1 MEDLQ
6 SLLAIERFAEDAFR
20 VKKTYVDMTGD
31 LLSGILLGQIV
42 YWHLPSK
49 DGRSKLRVQKEGKLW
64 LAKGRAD
71 WYDEIRIT
79 PKQFDRAIKILV
91 EKDFIE
97 TKLFKFDGSPMVH
110 IHLHPEHVIDS
121 VFPQRSKSILP
132 KGENPFYPNGEIHFD
147 ERLKTLTETTTD
159 TTSETTSVK
168 NKPAGQQVDL
178 SLFESIWKLY
188 PKKVDKKKAIA
199 AYTRAIKKGT
209 PHDTIAT
216 GLQHY
221 LRYLD
226 HNKHWLKPQDGGRW
240 FEKERWTDEHD
251 LSQPT
256 RTSATPD
263 HSQYDPSFGKELPF

>member
-79 PKQFDRAIKILV
+79 PKQFDRAIKVLV
-91 EKDFIE
+91 EKGFIE
-97 TKLFKFDGSPMVH
+97 TRLFKFDGSPMVH
-110 IHLHPEHVIDS
+110 IHLHPEPVIDS

-132 KGENPFYPNGEIHFD
+132 KGENPFYPKGEIHFD
-147 ERLKTLTETTTD
+147 ERLKTLTETTTK
-159 TTSETTSVK
+159 TTSETTT
-168 NKPAGQQVDL
+168 NKPIVEQASTPHHDIIDYLNTTANKHFKATTKATQRLINARLKEGFTLDDFKRVIDAKVQAWKGDRKMQEFIRPETL
-178 SLFESIWKLY
+178 FGSKFESYLNSA
-188 PKKVDKKKAIA
+188 PQT
-199 AYTRAIKKGT
+199 TRKPTMEEMFGT
-209 PHDTIAT
+209 
-216 GLQHY
+216 
-221 LRYLD
+221 R
-226 HNKHWLKPQDGGRW
+226 
-240 FEKERWTDEHD
+240 
-251 LSQPT
+251 
-256 RTSATPD
+256 
-263 HSQYDPSFGKELPF
+263 